1 MVIKSHRGLKGSE
14 YILAERNSEGIV
26 QFNRA
31 QTFGN
36 AHINGLQSK
45 GMARIFE
52 GETFKDKFV
61 KLDTLVPKRG
71 QWQDNFDYKYSSIS
85 ETMVSL
91 FIKNIQPQEG
101 FDSVQYDFDIYK
113 QNDSQISGTSSDNF
127 LSGPDEMELLYSTP
141 YPVEGETTAIGL
153 DEFVAQHIDKPQSK
167 AQRLQG
173 FINGYINAGV
183 DPKEA
188 KTFLVQQAGF
198 DLLMGNQDRLNNP
211 GNFVFKYDVANKSLK
226 PVNLD
231 YGRCLQINWPQT
243 MEDRYTKDEFYDED
257 IAEYAQN
264 FANGSDAIIGD
275 KMAANPDELK
285 SILEDFDFKPFR
297 VNLSQL
303 KTDLNEF
310 RATVMASDLPINN
323 FVNIK
328 VDAFMESLENGPYR
342 DLYTEISHETQLEK
356 DTQHDEIDF

>member
-1 MVIKSHRGLKGSE
+1 MVIKSRNGLKGSE
-14 YILAERNSEGIV
+14 YILSERNSEGIV
-26 QFNRA
+26 QFNHA

-36 AHINGLQSK
+36 SHINGLQSK
-45 GMARIFE
+45 GMARIFD
-52 GETFKDKFV
+52 GETFEDKFV

-85 ETMVSL
+85 ETIVSL
-91 FIKNIQPQEG
+91 FIKNTQPQKG
-101 FDSVQYDFDIYK
+101 FDSVQYDFDIYQ

-141 YPVEGETTAIGL
+141 YPVEGETTTIGL
-153 DEFVAQHIDKPQSK
+153 NDFVAQHLDKPQSK

-173 FINGYINAGV
+173 FINGYIKAGV
-183 DPKEA
+183 DPKAA

-198 DLLMGNQDRLNNP
+198 DLLMANQDRLNNP

-257 IAEYAQN
+257 VAEYAQN

-275 KMAANPDELK
+275 KMAAKPDELK

-297 VNLSQL
+297 VDMSQL
-303 KTDLNEF
+303 KADLENF
-310 RATVMASDLPINN
+310 RTKVISTKLGIDN
-323 FVNIK
+323 FVNLK
-328 VDAFMESLENGPYR
+328 VDAFVEFLETGPYR
-342 DLYTEISHETQLEK
+342 DLYTNISHETQLEK
-356 DTQHDEIDF
+356 DTTS